1 VTDCRL
7 MMFSFLCLMYFCEFV
22 VLYSGAHYDNSA
34 ALTANQLESNCE
46 SAIVTEKGASP
57 ERS

>member
-1 VTDCRL
+1 